1 VHGIPKQ
8 LVTAVLP
15 DTVTRYLG
23 ELRGEFKE
31 KTAERAAMPA
41 RRAAD

>member
-1 VHGIPKQ
+1 MPKQ

-23 ELRGEFKE
+23 EFCEEFKE
-31 KTAERAAMPA
+31 KSDAANRKSRSL
-41 RRAAD
+41 RRR